1 MNYTDLA
8 TTVTQQ
14 LVAQIETGP
23 GTWRMPWHTVPGVF
37 DVRNASTGNRYRGAN
52 TVSLALQAI
61 ESEHPT
67 GWWSTYRQWSDRG
80 AHVRK
85 GEKSTRIVKWV
96 PAKRTETTPAQ
107 ASSSTDQDQRT
118 LVPRVYSVFN
128 AAQVDG
134 WTPPTPRAATG
145 LERNAAADGFIAST
159 GAQIT
164 YGHNHAA
171 YQPTRDRIELPA
183 PKQFANSEAFY
194 STTCHELSHW
204 TGHTGRLGRDL
215 SGRFGD
221 DAYAAEELVAE
232 LGAAIACAHLGIAPT
247 PRDDH
252 ASYLSH
258 WLRILDADAK
268 ALFTVAAKAQ
278 AAVDYLDSLQ
288 PEEAAA

>member
-8 TTVTQQ
+8 TAVTAQ
-14 LVAQIETGP
+14 LIAQIETGP

-52 TVSLALQAI
+52 TITLALDAL
-61 ESEHPT
+61 EAEHPT
-67 GWWSTYRQWSDRG
+67 GWWATYRQWSELG
-80 AHVRK
+80 AQVRK
-85 GEKSTRIVKWV
+85 GQTSAQIVKWV
-96 PAKRTETTPAQ
+96 PAKRAFAQ
-107 ASSSTDQDQRT
+107 AGQSVEEEERT
-118 LVPRVYSVFN
+118 LLPRVYAVFN

-134 WTPPTPRAATG
+134 WTPPAP
-145 LERNAAADGFIAST
+145 AAASEIERDASADEFVANT

-171 YQPTRDRIELPA
+171 YQPARDRIELPA
-183 PKQFANSEAFY
+183 QRQFIDSEAFY
-194 STTCHELSHW
+194 GTTCHELTHW
-204 TGHTGRLGRDL
+204 TGHASRLNRNL

-232 LGAAIACAHLGIAPT
+232 LGAAIACAHLGITPT

-258 WLRILDADAK
+258 WLKILNADPK
-268 ALFTVAAKAQ
+268 ALFAVAAKAQ

-288 PEEAAA
+288 PEEVTA

>member
-52 TVSLALQAI
+52 TVSLALEAIQA
-61 ESEHPT
+61 EHPT
-67 GWWSTYRQWSDRG
+67 GWWSTYRQWSDLG
-80 AHVRK
+80 AQVRK
-85 GEKSTRIVKWV
+85 GERSTRIVKWV
-96 PAKRTETTPAQ
+96 PTKRNETDAAPANEG
-107 ASSSTDQDQRT
+107 SDEEQRT

-128 AAQVDG
+128 AAQIDG
-134 WTPPTPRAATG
+134 WTPPTPTAATEI
-145 LERNAAADGFIAST
+145 ERNAAADAFITNT
-159 GAQIT
+159 GAQIA

-171 YQPTRDRIELPA
+171 YQPARDRIELPA
-183 PKQFANSEAFY
+183 PEQFADSEAFY
-194 STTCHELSHW
+194 STTCHELTHW
-204 TGHTGRLGRDL
+204 TGNTSRLGRDL

-232 LGAAIACAHLGIAPT
+232 LGAAIACAYLGIAPT
-247 PRDDH
+247 ARDDH

-258 WLRILDADAK
+258 WLKILNEDPK

-278 AAVDYLDSLQ
+278 AAVDYLESLQ
-288 PEEAAA
+288 SEELAA

>member
-61 ESEHPT
+61 EAEHPT
-67 GWWSTYRQWSDRG
+67 GWWSTYRQWCDLG
-80 AHVRK
+80 AQVRK
-85 GEKSTRIVKWV
+85 GERSTRIVKWV
-96 PAKRTETTPAQ
+96 HAKRNNTEPAPTKGTTKE
-107 ASSSTDQDQRT
+107 DQRT

-128 AAQVDG
+128 ANQVNG
-134 WTPPTPRAATG
+134 WTPPTPTAANEV
-145 LERNAAADGFIAST
+145 ERDAAVDAFIAST

-164 YGHNHAA
+164 HGHTHAA
-171 YQPTRDRIELPA
+171 YQPSRDRIELPA
-183 PKQFANSEAFY
+183 PEQFVDSEAFY
-194 STTCHELSHW
+194 STTCHELTHW
-204 TGHTGRLGRDL
+204 TGHTSRLSRDL
-215 SGRFGD
+215 TGRFGD

-232 LGAAIACAHLGIAPT
+232 LGSAIACAHLGIAPT

-252 ASYLSH
+252 ASYLAH
-258 WLRILDADAK
+258 WLKILNADPK
-268 ALFTVAAKAQ
+268 ALFAVAAKAQ

-288 PEEAAA
+288 PEQVAA